1 MNRNLVATIVVLT
14 WGCEPTGSST
24 DTGSGPHSID
34 GTECSDDRPAECGL
48 VGNGDWNAEC
58 ADGMVGGEEVTPV
71 CNESRKTCYRRFET
85 RCENG
90 FCRIPAGSWRT
101 GSARQPGLP
110 IVLTRPFDIGMTE
123 VTVGEWLRL
132 MGGENPARNECGL
145 DCPVVGVTFFDVLHY
160 ANRRS
165 EEDGLETCY
174 RLTACEEPTV
184 GYGRVCDSATF
195 EGPDCRG
202 YRLPSE
208 WEWELAAN
216 GGESTCIWN
225 EAIDPCFGC
234 SDENYS
240 CTAYSAQF
248 PAIQAWYCGNS
259 TVSYAGCTLLGEGL
273 GCVGPHVVAMLAPN
287 GFGLYD
293 MHGNVAEFTGTAY
306 VGQQDWPPA
315 VPPPE
320 GVQVDPGFD
329 REIVVGFIDRWDDV
343 LRGQG
348 VITRGG
354 SFSGPV
360 HTLCAWIPGTAY
372 VGVEDPSFLRN
383 GFRLV
388 RTRND
393 PQEPAPAEPCVPDA
407 DATDSPEDTN
417 LPRDTASADTLPTQ
431 TEVHDAAIIYDAVAV
446 EPLPLT
452 LPEPT
457 ERTCPSWREVGPIAT
472 PYPRVVWANG
482 DDDVWGLNGPSL
494 WHWDGSEVT
503 MTPTACG
510 LDSPAGLWGKDGEL
524 WAATRGG
531 SVWHRDSDGGW
542 REQLI
547 TKDEQLS
554 AIAGLTS
561 DDIWVAGTRGFL
573 AHWDG
578 TSWSAQRMSTS
589 AGRAPDMLGLWAG
602 DGEVWAVGT
611 VDSESQLSDGP
622 GVAFR
627 LRDHWER
634 VLEQRG
640 LVESVWGWHR
650 NDVIVGGSGPQFE
663 GWAPRLQRFEGAAWT
678 EMPAPWTARIS
689 RIGGPSADDLWVFGW
704 HSTTWHYQDG
714 TWQQLLSQA
723 WYDPQPF
730 RTDDMATT
738 ATAMWGFSGSALA
751 RFAGTGAEPLWEAC
765 CYVNDIGGRG
775 PNDVWLVGE
784 RGLVMH
790 WDGAKYTLERG
801 IESALTDTYVY
812 PGFHLRAVW
821 AAPDGIVWAV
831 GSGGAVWRRDA
842 NAKWSRLGSP
852 SSSPNL
858 TGVWGVSDE
867 VWITGIKGYEDYG
880 DAIGVL
886 WQWRDGVFKEFYGA
900 RDMPTIGGLR
910 AIDGSAPDDIWV
922 AGRGAGLWHYD
933 GLSWS
938 PLTVIQVDGEQVTVN
953 LSTVVSIA
961 RGEAMAGGAP
971 DLYEGTSPFT
981 GLIVHAD
988 ATGAKLFRTD
998 ADQQIQKLWVADGL
1012 GVAFDTRPRAWLL
1025 ASDGTWSAADIDY
1038 AEMATQIVGSL
1049 WSDGAQ
1055 LWVTGFDG
1063 HVWRSPPL
1071 VDVYQ
1076 SLRDRF
1082 DFSVW

>member
-1 MNRNLVATIVVLT
+1 MIRSLVAAVGLLAL
-14 WGCEPTGSST
+14 GCGSSDSST
-24 DTGSGPHSID
+24 DTGRKSDSID
-34 GTECSDDRPAECGL
+34 ATECSAGPPAECGL
-48 VGNGDWNAEC
+48 VGSGDWNDEC
-58 ADGMVGGEEVTPV
+58 ADGKFRGDEVTRV
-71 CNESRKTCYRRFET
+71 CDERHKACYRHFET
-85 RCENG
+85 ECENG
-90 FCRIPAGSWRT
+90 FCRIPAGSWRS
-101 GSARQPGLP
+101 GSADQSGLP
-110 IVLTRPFDIGMTE
+110 IVLTRAFDIGMTE
-123 VTVGEWLRL
+123 ITVSDWLRL

-145 DCPVVGVTFFDVLHY
+145 DCPVVGVTFFDTLYY

-165 EEDGLETCY
+165 EEEGLETCY
-174 RLTACEEPTV
+174 QLTACDEPTV
-184 GYGRVCDSATF
+184 GYGRVCDRATF
-195 EGPDCRG
+195 VGPDCGG

-216 GGESTCIWN
+216 GGESACIWN
-225 EAIDPCFGC
+225 EAVEPCFGC
-234 SDENYS
+234 SDQDYS
-240 CTAYSAQF
+240 CTAFSAQF
-248 PAIQAWYCGNS
+248 PDIQAWYCGNS
-259 TVSYAGCTLLGEGL
+259 TVSYAGCMSLGEGQ
-273 GCVGPHVVAMLAPN
+273 GCVGPHPVAKLAPN

-315 VPPPE
+315 VPPPQ

-329 REIVVGFIDRWDDV
+329 REIVVGFIDRWDDI

-360 HTLCAWIPGTAY
+360 HNLCAWQPGLAY

-388 RTRND
+388 RTRQD
-393 PQEPAPAEPCVPDA
+393 VQDPAPVETCVPDA
-407 DATDSPEDTN
+407 DAVDSSADAN
-417 LPRDTASADTLPTQ
+417 LPRDTAPADTRPTQ
-431 TEVHDAAIIYDAVAV
+431 TEVHGGATTYDAVAV
-446 EPLPLT
+446 EPIPLV

-472 PYPRVVWANG
+472 PYPRVVWASG
-482 DDDVWGLNGPSL
+482 DDNVWGLNGPSL
-494 WHWDGSEVT
+494 WHWDGSTIT

-510 LDSPAGLWGKDGEL
+510 LDSPVGLWGSGGEL
-524 WAATRGG
+524 WAATQGG
-531 SVWHRDSDGGW
+531 SVWHRDRNGVW
-542 REQLI
+542 REQAL
-547 TKDEQLS
+547 TKDGQLT
-554 AIAGLTS
+554 AIAGLAS
-561 DDIWVAGTRGFL
+561 DDIWVAGTGGLL
-573 AHWDG
+573 AHWNG
-578 TSWSAQRMSTS
+578 TNWSAQRMSAS
-589 AGRAPDMLGLWAG
+589 GDKVPDMLGLWAG

-611 VDSESQLSDGP
+611 VGGDQLADGP
-622 GVAFR
+622 GVVFR
-627 LRDHWER
+627 LRNRWER

-640 LVESVWGWHR
+640 LLESVWGWR
-650 NDVIVGGSGPQFE
+650 RDDVIVGGSGPQYDV
-663 GWAPRLQRFEGAAWT
+663 WAPHLQRFDGAAWT
-678 EMPAPWTARIS
+678 EMPAPWIERIS
-689 RIGGPSADDLWVFGW
+689 RIGGPSSDDLWVFGR

-714 TWQQLLSQA
+714 TWEQLLSQA
-723 WYDPQPF
+723 WWDPQPF

-738 ATAMWGFSGSALA
+738 ATAMWGFYGSALV
-751 RFAGTGAEPLWEAC
+751 RFAGTSAEALWESC

-801 IESALTDTYVY
+801 IESSLPDTYAY
-812 PGFHLRAVW
+812 PGFQLHAVW
-821 AAPDGIVWAV
+821 VAPDGIVWTV
-831 GSGGAVWRRDA
+831 GSEGAVWRRDGNA
-842 NAKWSRLGSP
+842 NWSKLDSP
-852 SSSPNL
+852 SKSPNL
-858 TGVWGVSDE
+858 TGIWGVGDE

-886 WQWRDGVFKEFYGA
+886 WQWHDGVFKEFYGA

-933 GLSWS
+933 GLNWL
-938 PLTVIQVDGEQVTVN
+938 PLTVLQVDGEPVDIN

-961 RGEAMAGGAP
+961 RGEVMAGGAP
-971 DLYEGTSPFT
+971 DVYDGPSPFT
-981 GLIVHAD
+981 GIIVHAD
-988 ATGAKLFRTD
+988 ATGARIFRTD
-998 ADQQIQKLWVADGL
+998 VDQQIQKLWVADGR

-1025 ASDGTWSAADIDY
+1025 DGDGIWDATDINY

-1049 WSDGAQ
+1049 WSDGER

-1063 HVWRSPPL
+1063 HVWRSPPI

-1076 SLRDRF
+1076 SLREQF
-1082 DFSVW
+1082 DFSTW